1 MAPAPDIA
9 AHFRSVDP
17 VLFQHLHLIEGRRL
31 SVSKSPFAD
40 LVEAV
45 TNQQLSEKAG
55 STIFRR
61 LKALFPS
68 GRMTPDGML
77 SCTDQQL
84 RDVGISWSKVSYIK
98 AIAAAAKEQTVDF
111 DTLPQQS
118 DEDVIRQLTKIRG
131 VGVWTA
137 EMFLMFTLGRPDVF
151 SFGDLGLKRAI
162 QELYGLNKEPSRR
175 TMQRLSDR
183 WKPYRTYA
191 ALVLWKF
198 KDR

>member
-1 MAPAPDIA
+1 MASAPDIA
-9 AHFRSVDP
+9 AHFRSADP
-17 VLFQHLHLIEGRRL
+17 ILFQHLHLIEGRRL

-55 STIFRR
+55 ATIFRR
-61 LKALFPS
+61 LNALFPS
-68 GRMTPDGML
+68 GRMTPDRIL

-98 AIAAAAKEQTVDF
+98 AIATASKENTVDF
-111 DTLPQQS
+111 DALSRQS
-118 DEDVIRQLTKIRG
+118 DEEVVRQLTKIRG

-162 QELYGLNKEPSRR
+162 QKLYGLNKEPSRR
-175 TMQRLSDR
+175 TMQRLSDG
-183 WKPYRTYA
+183 WKPFRTYA